1 MKRRIC
7 VFIILI
13 LIAGSLAVLVAARA
27 KKPARVSFFECSRL
41 DTQVVLSW
49 KKAKRAKSYEVLLL
63 KGKKYRC
70 IKRVKTKD
78 QLPEVTIKKLK
89 PETKYKFR
97 IRAVN
102 GRKKGKTSGTI
113 TVKTLRKPITHEE
126 ITTDPSKFILGDIY
140 YYDDGDGIYKI
151 RVLELEKS
159 SVSKHV
165 YFTALILPSDC
176 NVKNIDGGKYLIQ

>member
-1 MKRRIC
+1 MKRKIC
-7 VFIILI
+7 AFLILI
-13 LIAGSLAVLVAARA
+13 LIAGSLAIFVSARA
-27 KKPARVSFFECSRL
+27 KKPARVSFFEYNRL
-41 DTQVVLSW
+41 DTQVVLCW
-49 KKAKRAKSYEVLLL
+49 KKAKRAKSYEVLLF

-89 PETKYKFR
+89 PNTKYKFR

-102 GRKKGKTSGTI
+102 GRKKGKSSGTI
-113 TVKTLRKPITHEE
+113 TVKTLRKPITHKG

-165 YFTALILPSDC
+165 YFTALILPSDY